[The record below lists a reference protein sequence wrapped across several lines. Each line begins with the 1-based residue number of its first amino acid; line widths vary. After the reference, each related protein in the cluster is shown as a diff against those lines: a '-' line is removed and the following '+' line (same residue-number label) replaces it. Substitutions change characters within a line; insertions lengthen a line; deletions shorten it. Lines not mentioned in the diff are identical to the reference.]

1 MLELRSA
8 ERGNWHVGFD
18 VRAWLEEIG
27 LGEYAPQFAA
37 HAIDGDILAALTDEH
52 LKELGLPLGDRL
64 RLLRAIADR
73 CAGRGAPGREADGPS
88 PDAERRHLTIMFVD
102 LVGST
107 VLSARLDPEELREV
121 IRAYHET
128 VTAEIGRFQGHVA
141 KLMGDGVLAYFGWPK
156 AHEDEAERAVRAGLA
171 VVEAVGRLATP
182 AVQALSARIGV
193 ATGLV
198 VVGDLIG
205 EGEAA
210 ERAVVGETPNL
221 AARLQALAAPGSVV
235 IAEATRRLLGSLF
248 VLEDLGRHPVKG
260 FGQPVEAFRVVGE
273 GTTEGRFEARH
284 GHTVL
289 SLVGREQELALLL
302 DRWALAKSGEGQ
314 IVLLEGEAGI
324 GKSRVTLALR
334 EALRQ
339 EPRTSLR
346 YFCSAH
352 HANSTLHPFI
362 AQLERAA
369 GLGRDDPREAKLDKL
384 EALLGEATSDVGE
397 AASLLAELLGIGSDG
412 RHPAMDLT
420 PQQKKARTFA
430 ALLAQLEGLAAKQP
444 MLLLLEDAHW
454 LDPTS
459 LELFGLVADRIEHL
473 PVLLVVTYRPDSTP
487 PWRGYPHVTSLTLNR
502 LGWRQ
507 ARALV
512 DRLTGGR
519 RLPDEVLEP
528 ILAKTDGVPLFIEE
542 LTKTVLES
550 GIVREADDGYALT
563 GPLPPFAIPASL
575 HDSLM
580 ARLDRL
586 APIKEIAQIGACLGR
601 EFDHALLAAVVGM
614 QAAKLEHALD
624 ELVRAELVFRRG
636 TPPAATYRFKHAL
649 VQDAAYASLLKSRR
663 VVLHARIA
671 AALEDRFA
679 DLVERQPE
687 QLAYHLTEAGLAER
701 AIDFWLKAGHNASGR
716 SGHRE
721 AIGHLSRALAL
732 LETLPASDQRTAR
745 ELEVQIAL
753 GVPLIATRGFA
764 APEVEAT
771 YSRAEHLA
779 RDLKHMR
786 HLATSLRGLCYAHHV
801 RARFQRKDELSAE
814 LLGLAGR
821 TEDMLMLADAHN
833 ARAFNLFHLGQHA
846 PAREHL
852 EQGAEMLR
860 RLGDLD
866 HAFSL
871 GVNIGVFA
879 KAYSGHCLWHLG
891 QPDRALEAVQSAI
904 GLADRLAH
912 PFSLAV
918 ALAYAAM
925 LHQFRREASRVRE
938 RAEAAL
944 AVSTE
949 HGFSYYRAWAEIL
962 LGWAT
967 AEEGETETGIG
978 LVRDGI
984 RDLHATG
991 AELRLPHYLGIL
1003 AALHLRSGQLEEASE
1018 AVREALSVAG
1028 RTGECW
1034 GDPRLHVLEGDLLL
1048 ATSRDAAPAAEA
1060 RFRHAVKLAVD
1071 QEARSLILQATMRL
1085 ARLLAEQGRRSEAR
1099 DELAPA
1105 YALFAEGFETPD
1117 LEEAR
1122 ALLGTL
1128 R

>member
-1 MLELRSA
+1 
-8 ERGNWHVGFD
+8 
-18 VRAWLEEIG
+18 
-27 LGEYAPQFAA
+27 
-37 HAIDGDILAALTDEH
+37 
-52 LKELGLPLGDRL
+52 
-64 RLLRAIADR
+64 
-73 CAGRGAPGREADGPS
+73 
-88 PDAERRHLTIMFVD
+88 MFVD

-107 VLSARLDPEELREV
+107 GLSARLDPEELREV
-121 IRAYHET
+121 IRAYHAT
-128 VTAEIGRFQGHVA
+128 VSAEIARFQGHVA

-156 AHEDEAERAVRAGLA
+156 AHEDEAERAVRSGLA

-182 AVQALSARIGV
+182 AVEPLSARIGI

-210 ERAVVGETPNL
+210 ERSVVGETPNL

-235 IAEATRRLLGSLF
+235 VAEATRRLLGGLF
-248 VLEDLGRHPVKG
+248 VLENLGRHPVKG
-260 FGQPVEAFRVVGE
+260 FGEPVSAFRVVGE
-273 GTTEGRFEARH
+273 GTSEGRFEARH
-284 GHTVL
+284 GREFL
-289 SLVGREQELALLL
+289 PLVGREQELALLL
-302 DRWALAKSGEGQ
+302 DRWALAKAGEGQ

-334 EALRQ
+334 ETLRQ

-346 YFCSAH
+346 YFCSPH

-369 GLGRDDPREAKLDKL
+369 GLGRDDPPEVKLDKV
-384 EALLGEATSDVGE
+384 EALLAKATSDVTE
-397 AASLLAELLGIGSDG
+397 AAALLADLLGIAGNG
-412 RHPAMDLT
+412 RYPAMDLT
-420 PQQKKARTFA
+420 PQQRKARTFA
-430 ALLAQLEGLAAKQP
+430 ALVAQLEGLAAKQP
-444 MLLLLEDAHW
+444 ILLLLEDAHW

-459 LELFGLVADRIEHL
+459 LELFSLVADRIEHL
-473 PVLLVVTYRPDSTP
+473 PVLLVVTYRPDFAP
-487 PWRGYPHVTSLTLNR
+487 PWRGYPYVTSLTLNR

-507 ARALV
+507 AQALV
-512 DRLTGGR
+512 ERLTAGR

-550 GIVREADDGYALT
+550 GIVREAAGGYALT
-563 GPLPPFAIPASL
+563 GLLPPFAIPASL

-586 APIKEIAQIGACLGR
+586 APAKEIAQIGACLGR
-601 EFDHALLAAVVGM
+601 EFDHALLAAVVGV
-614 QAAKLEHALD
+614 QAAKLDHALD

-649 VQDAAYASLLKSRR
+649 VQDVAYASLLKSRR
-663 VVLHARIA
+663 VVLHGRIA

-687 QLAYHLTEAGLAER
+687 QLAHHLTEAGLAER
-701 AIDFWLKAGHNASGR
+701 AIDFWLKAGQNASAR
-716 SGHRE
+716 SGHKE
-721 AIGHLSRALAL
+721 AIGHLGRALAL
-732 LETLPASDQRTAR
+732 LETLPPSDQRSAR

-771 YSRAEHLA
+771 YSRAEQLA
-779 RDLKHMR
+779 RQLEHMR
-786 HLATSLRGLCYAHHV
+786 HLATALRGLCYAHHV

-814 LLGLAGR
+814 LLGLASR
-821 TEDMLMLADAHN
+821 TEDLLMLADAHN
-833 ARAFNLFHLGQHA
+833 ARTFNLLHLGEHRR
-846 PAREHL
+846 AREHL
-852 EQGAEMLR
+852 DRSAELLA

-871 GVNIGVFA
+871 GINIGVFA
-879 KAYSGHCLWHLG
+879 QAYSGHCLWHLG
-891 QPDRALEAVQSAI
+891 YPDGALKSAQSAI
-904 GLADRLAH
+904 DLAARLAH

-918 ALAYAAM
+918 AFAYAAM
-925 LHQFRREASRVRE
+925 LHQFRREAPRLRE

-949 HGFSYYRAWAEIL
+949 HGFSYYRAWAGIL

-967 AEEGETETGIG
+967 AEEGESEKGIRM
-978 LVRDGI
+978 VRDGI
-984 RDLHATG
+984 RDLQATG
-991 AELRLPHYLGIL
+991 AELRLPYYLGIL
-1003 AALHLRSGQLEEASE
+1003 AALHLRSGQFEDASAAVSQALE
-1018 AVREALSVAG
+1018 VAA

-1034 GDPRLHVLEGDLLL
+1034 VNPRLHMLEGDLLL
-1048 ATSRDAAPAAEA
+1048 ATMRNGAPQAEA
-1060 RFRHAVKLAVD
+1060 RFRHAIEIAVD
-1071 QEARSLILQATMRL
+1071 QEARSLILQGTTRL
-1085 ARLLAEQGRRSEAR
+1085 ARLLAEQGRRVEAR
-1099 DELAPA
+1099 DELAPV
-1105 YALFAEGFETPD
+1105 YDLFAEGFETPD
-1117 LEEAR
+1117 LEDAR
-1122 ALLGTL
+1122 ALLDTL